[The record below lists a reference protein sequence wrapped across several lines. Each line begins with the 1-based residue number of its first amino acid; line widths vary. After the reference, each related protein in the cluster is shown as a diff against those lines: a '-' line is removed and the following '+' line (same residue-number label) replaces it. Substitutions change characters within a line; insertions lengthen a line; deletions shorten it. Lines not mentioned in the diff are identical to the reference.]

1 MLFDLKSLRPR
12 AAKADIIKISNES
25 LLTKPASSQ
34 SKPHSPDPSPL
45 LKRARPRAD
54 VDGEGSENTQKKK
67 RRLRLY
73 LITSRLS
80 KPYASPATH
89 IISRSALRIGIW
101 ARQKVLGRNLLRKVA
116 CLNSIRIRRLAAR
129 EVEQGRSA
137 FARMVSMCDN
147 VYATDLGIV
156 ANGSRKQ
163 QSSPTAASLPRQ
175 YDPPSPSPLGLSNYE
190 AFDYEDD
197 PIDEDDDDD
206 ASGNDLVY
214 SDFSALSADDSNSDY
229 NSCFDSF
236 GSNESEQP
244 AVFSSSKEV
253 LSLLMKNEKCE
264 EISVAHRVLSGQ
276 S

>member
-1 MLFDLKSLRPR
+1 MLFDLKSLRPS
-12 AAKADIIKISNES
+12 AAKVDIIKISNES
-25 LLTKPASSQ
+25 HPTKPASSQ
-34 SKPHSPDPSPL
+34 SKPPSPCPERSPL

-89 IISRSALRIGIW
+89 IISRKALRIGIW

-116 CLNSIRIRRLAAR
+116 CLNSIRIKRLAAR
-129 EVEQGRSA
+129 EAEQRRSA

-147 VYATDLGIV
+147 VYVTDLGIV

-163 QSSPTAASLPRQ
+163 QSSPMAASLPRQ
-175 YDPPSPSPLGLSNYE
+175 YNPPSPSPLGLSNYD

-197 PIDEDDDDD
+197 PVDEDDDDD

-214 SDFSALSADDSNSDY
+214 SDFSALSADDSNSDD
-229 NSCFDSF
+229 NSYFDPF
-236 GSNESEQP
+236 GSDESEQS

-253 LSLLMKNEKCE
+253 MGLLMKNEKCE
-264 EISVAHRVLSGQ
+264 EISVAHRVL
-276 S
+276 

>member
-1 MLFDLKSLRPR
+1 MLFDLKSLRPS
-12 AAKADIIKISNES
+12 AAKVDIIKISNES
-25 LLTKPASSQ
+25 HPTKPASSH
-34 SKPHSPDPSPL
+34 SKPPSPGPEPSPL

-89 IISRSALRIGIW
+89 IISRSALRVGIW

-116 CLNSIRIRRLAAR
+116 CLNSIRIKRVAAR
-129 EVEQGRSA
+129 EAEQRRSA
-137 FARMVSMCDN
+137 FARIASMCDD
-147 VYATDLGIV
+147 VYVTDLGIV
-156 ANGSRKQ
+156 ANCSRKQ
-163 QSSPTAASLPRQ
+163 QSSPMAASLPRQ
-175 YDPPSPSPLGLSNYE
+175 YNPPSPSPLGLSNYD

-197 PIDEDDDDD
+197 PVDEDDDDDD

-214 SDFSALSADDSNSDY
+214 SDFSAISADDSNSDD
-229 NSCFDSF
+229 NSYFDPF
-236 GSNESEQP
+236 GSDESEQP

-253 LSLLMKNEKCE
+253 MGLLMKNEKCE
-264 EISVAHRVLSGQ
+264 EISVAHRVL
-276 S
+276 